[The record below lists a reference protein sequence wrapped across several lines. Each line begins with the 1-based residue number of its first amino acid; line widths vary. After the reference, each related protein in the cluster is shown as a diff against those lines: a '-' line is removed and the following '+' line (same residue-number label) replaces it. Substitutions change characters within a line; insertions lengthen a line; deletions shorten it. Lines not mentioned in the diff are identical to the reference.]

1 MTRPRAARLRLMT
14 RGTRDY
20 EDPGTPESPA
30 STAGDTH
37 QTQILLFLQ
46 CRSRGMLESEMTGE

>member
-1 MTRPRAARLRLMT
+1 MTRPRAARLRLVT

-37 QTQILLFLQ
+37 QRQILIFLQ
-46 CRSRGMLESEMTGE
+46 CRSRGLLGSEVTGE